1 MKSIQREEEK
11 SRNEFNVADS
21 AGADTKDLELLKRPV
36 QLRKVSNIVL
46 ARSEDALELRPHP
59 PKVPAPKWRFS

>member
-46 ARSEDALELRPHP
+46 AQSERCLRIKAP
-59 PKVPAPKWRFS
+59 PTKGSSS